1 MCAQPDLEVIYKR
14 PKKEGR
20 PSNFGQKNKEFKGVE

>member
-1 MCAQPDLEVIYKR
+1 MCAQPDLEVIYRR

-20 PSNFGQKNKEFKGVE
+20 PSNFVKEIRNLRG